1 MFKWFIFNIYTTYIS
16 IHVAISISC
25 RIPQLFTLGSV
36 TAIWDHQF
44 VPLDDWKQVWWL
56 GSH

>member
-44 VPLDDWKQVWWL
+44 VPLDEGWAVIR
-56 GSH
+56 H